1 MSLFVAEL
9 MLHGWSFCYHRGT
22 NHPIVTSCR
31 AITLA
36 PFGKLLVDLV
46 TVGPPESD
54 LELGMIDDEED

>member
-1 MSLFVAEL
+1 